1 MFCLEDSRRI
11 WGENH
16 PATSAPLNDIAWFL
30 ATHRVPEVRI
40 GTLASIGTVH
50 GGNGA
55 KAVEYAT
62 RACELSQWQNQN
74 WIDTLAAAYAEAGDF
89 EEAVKW
95 EERAIAMIRDT
106 SSESDVPKEWENR
119 LKLYQSGKP
128 FHEEGPV
135 YEGF

>member
-30 ATHRVPEVRI
+30 ATHRVPEVRN
-40 GTLASIGTVH
+40 GT
-50 GGNGA
+50 

-119 LKLYQSGKP
+119 LKLYQLGKP
-128 FHEEGPV
+128 FHEERPV